1 MNPNHHNIVSSANLQ
16 PSKLSLQSSQTRRQ
30 FLRASLASATALGL
44 SSCGWRLAEVKSENT
59 VQVNSDTLYIYT
71 WAGYTDDDLLKRFY
85 QETGIK
91 VVADVFDSNESM
103 LARIQAGGGSAYS
116 VIYPSEYM
124 VQKMAGLKL
133 LTPLDHSLL
142 IGLDE
147 LFPQF
152 QNPVYDP
159 GNQFSVPISWGTTGL
174 IYNTKLL
181 KDVPTDWD
189 YLWQNQDKLAKR
201 LTLLND
207 VREVMGASQR
217 RLGYSYNSS
226 NSQEIGAGY
235 EQLVKLKPA
244 IASFTTDAWR
254 SQMLVGDLM
263 VAMCYSS
270 DAAEIMPENEDLQY
284 ITPKSGSSLWT
295 DTLVIPKTAPNPAGA
310 YRWINYMLQPDISK
324 ELVERLSF
332 ATPSQAA
339 YKMLSEET
347 RNDPTLFPPE
357 SVIAKSEGIAPLDD
371 KTTELIEK
379 YWTRLTSG

>member
-1 MNPNHHNIVSSANLQ
+1 MNPNHNIASASNLQ
-16 PSKLSLQSSQTRRQ
+16 QSKSSWQLQTRRQ
-30 FLRASLASATALGL
+30 FLRASLVGATALGL
-44 SSCGWRLAEVKSENT
+44 SSCGWRLAEVKSEQA
-59 VQVNSDTLYIYT
+59 VQGDADTLYIYT
-71 WAGYTDDDLLKRFY
+71 WAGYTDDDLLNRFY

-124 VQKMAGLKL
+124 VQKMVGLKL

-159 GNQFSVPISWGTTGL
+159 GNHFSVPISWGTTGL

-201 LTLLND
+201 LTLIND

-217 RLGYSYNSS
+217 RLGYSYNST
-226 NSQEIGAGY
+226 NPQEIRAGY

-295 DTLVIPKTAPNPAGA
+295 DTLVIPKTAPNPTGA
-310 YRWINYMLQPDISK
+310 YRWINYMLQADISK

-332 ATPSQAA
+332 ATPSQVA
-339 YKMLSEET
+339 YQMLSEET
-347 RNDPTLFPPE
+347 RNDPTLFPPAA
-357 SVIAKSEGIAPLDD
+357 VIAKSEGIAPLDE
-371 KTTELIEK
+371 KTTELMDQ

>member
-1 MNPNHHNIVSSANLQ
+1 MNPNLHIVSSANLQ
-16 PSKLSLQSSQTRRQ
+16 PSRLSLSSQTRRQ
-30 FLRASLASATALGL
+30 FLRASLAGATALGL
-44 SSCGWRLAEVKSENT
+44 SSCGWRLAEVKSEQA
-59 VQVNSDTLYIYT
+59 VQGDADTLYIYT
-71 WAGYTDDDLLKRFY
+71 WAGYTDDDLLNRFY

-124 VQKMAGLKL
+124 VQKMVSLKL

-174 IYNTKLL
+174 IYNAKLL
-181 KDVPTDWD
+181 KTAPTDWD

-226 NSQEIGAGY
+226 NPQEIRSGY

-310 YRWINYMLQPDISK
+310 YRWINYMLQADISK

-332 ATPSQAA
+332 ATPSQVA
-339 YKMLSEET
+339 YKMLSEEM

-357 SVIAKSEGIAPLDD
+357 SVIAKSEGIAPLDE

>member
-1 MNPNHHNIVSSANLQ
+1 MNPNLHIVSSANLQ
-16 PSKLSLQSSQTRRQ
+16 PSRLSLSSQTRRQ
-30 FLRASLASATALGL
+30 FLRASLAGATALGL
-44 SSCGWRLAEVKSENT
+44 SSCGWRLAEVKSEQA
-59 VQVNSDTLYIYT
+59 VQGDADTLYIYT
-71 WAGYTDDDLLKRFY
+71 WAGYTDDDLLNRFY

-124 VQKMAGLKL
+124 VQKMVALKL

-217 RLGYSYNSS
+217 RLGYSYNSA
-226 NSQEIGAGY
+226 NPQEIGAGY

-295 DTLVIPKTAPNPAGA
+295 DTLVIPKTSPNPAGA
-310 YRWINYMLQPDISK
+310 YRWINYMLQADISK

-332 ATPSQAA
+332 ATPSQVA
-339 YKMLSEET
+339 YKMLSEEM

-357 SVIAKSEGIAPLDD
+357 SVIAKSEGIAPLDE